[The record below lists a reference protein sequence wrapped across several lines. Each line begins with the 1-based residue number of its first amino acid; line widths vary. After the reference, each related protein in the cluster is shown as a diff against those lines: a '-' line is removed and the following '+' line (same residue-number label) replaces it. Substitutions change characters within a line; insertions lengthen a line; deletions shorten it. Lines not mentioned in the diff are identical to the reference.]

1 MNRQVS
7 PSAFGVLTEPATL
20 TIERLLPGPIE
31 RIWSYLTESDMR
43 RKWLA
48 SGSME
53 QKPGANFTLTWRND
67 QLTDPPGKRPEGF
80 SAEHSMESRVIE
92 IDKPRKIAFTFGQ
105 GEVTITLEPKGKDV
119 LLKLVHSRLPE
130 GAMRLKVAA
139 GWHAHLDVLAARAS
153 GKEPEPFW
161 DHWLE
166 LRNEYEKR
174 IPA

>member
-1 MNRQVS
+1 MNRQAT
-7 PSAFGVLTEPATL
+7 PGAFGVLTEPATL

-48 SGSME
+48 SGTME

-67 QLTDPPGKRPEGF
+67 ELSNPPGKRPEGF
-80 SAEHSMESRVIE
+80 SDEHSMESRVIE
-92 IDKPRKIAFTFGQ
+92 IDKPRKLVFTFGQ
-105 GEVTITLEPKGKDV
+105 GEVTITLATQGEDV
-119 LLKLVHSRLPE
+119 LLKLVHTRLPE
-130 GAMRLKVAA
+130 RAVMLKVAA

-153 GKEPEPFW
+153 GKDPEPFW

-166 LRNEYEKR
+166 LKDEYDKR

>member
-1 MNRQVS
+1 MNRQAT
-7 PSAFGVLTEPATL
+7 PGAFGVLTEPATL

-48 SGSME
+48 SGAME

-67 QLTDPPGKRPEGF
+67 ELSNPPGKRPEGF
-80 SAEHSMESRVIE
+80 SDEHSMESRVIE
-92 IDKPRKIAFTFGQ
+92 IDKPRKLVFTFGQ
-105 GEVTITLEPKGKDV
+105 GEVTITLATQGEDV
-119 LLKLVHSRLPE
+119 LLKLVHTRLPE
-130 GAMRLKVAA
+130 RAVMLKVAA

-153 GKEPEPFW
+153 GKDPEPFW

-166 LRNEYEKR
+166 LKDEYDKR